1 MPQLD
6 PSTYASQLFWLAVT
20 FVVLLILMARVGLPR
35 VRAVLETRSAK
46 IDGDLGAAAEAR
58 GRTETLL
65 AEYEKSLAKARAEAQ
80 ATVRGMAEAMAK
92 EQAQRE
98 HELMERLNV
107 EARTAEARIA
117 AAKQAALANV
127 RQIAV
132 EAAQA
137 AAARLVGNDLPPAE
151 IEAAVTRVLAEQRS

>member
-6 PSTYASQLFWLAVT
+6 IASFPPQLFWLAVI
-20 FVVLLILMARVGLPR
+20 FVLLLVVMARVGLPR
-35 VRAVLETRSAK
+35 VRGVLDSRAAK

-58 GRTETLL
+58 GRSETLL
-65 AEYEKSLAKARAEAQ
+65 AEYAKSLAEARADAQ
-80 ATVRGMAEAMAK
+80 STVKTMAESLAK
-92 EQAQRE
+92 EQAHRE
-98 HELMERLNV
+98 HELIEQLAV

-117 AAKQAALANV
+117 TAKQAALANV

-137 AAARLVGNDLPPAE
+137 ATARLVGNDLPAAD
-151 IEAAVTRVLAEQRS
+151 IEAAVTRVLAEQH

>member
-6 PSTYASQLFWLAVT
+6 PSTYPTQLFWLAVI
-20 FVVLLILMARVGLPR
+20 FIVLYIVMSRIALPR
-35 VRAVLETRSAK
+35 VSEAVETRAAK

-58 GRTETLL
+58 TRSESLL
-65 AEYEKSLAKARAEAQ
+65 AEYEKALAAARADAQ
-80 ATVRGMAEAMAK
+80 ATIRSMSEQMAK

-98 HELMERLNV
+98 HALVEQLNV
-107 EARTAEARIA
+107 EARSAEARIA
-117 AAKQAALANV
+117 AAKSAAMANV

-137 AAARLVGNDLPPAE
+137 ATERLVGSALPAGE
-151 IEAAVTRVLAEQRS
+151 IEAAVGGILAERR

>member
-6 PSTYASQLFWLAVT
+6 PTTFPTQLFWLAVV
-20 FVVLLILMARVGLPR
+20 FIVLYLVMSRIALPR
-35 VRAVLETRSAK
+35 VREAIDTRAAK

-65 AEYEKSLAKARAEAQ
+65 AEYEKALATARAEAQ
-80 ATVRGMAEAMAK
+80 ATVRGMADQMAK
-92 EQAQRE
+92 DQARRE
-98 HELMERLNV
+98 HELVEQLNV
-107 EARTAEARIA
+107 EGRSAEARIA
-117 AAKQAALANV
+117 AAKTAALANV

-137 AAARLVGNDLPPAE
+137 ATERLVGSAMPASE
-151 IEAAVTRVLAEQRS
+151 IEAAVTGALAERRS

>member
-6 PSTYASQLFWLAVT
+6 PSTYPTQLFWLAVI
-20 FVVLLILMARVGLPR
+20 FIVLYIVMSRVALPR
-35 VRAVLETRSAK
+35 VSAAIDTRAVK

-58 GRTETLL
+58 GRSETLL
-65 AEYEKSLAKARAEAQ
+65 AEYERALATARAEAQ
-80 ATVRGMAEAMAK
+80 ATVRGMAEQMAK

-98 HELMERLNV
+98 HALVEQLNV
-107 EARTAEARIA
+107 EARSAEARIA
-117 AAKQAALANV
+117 SAKTAALANV

-137 AAARLVGNDLPPAE
+137 ATERLVGHALPAADV
-151 IEAAVTRVLAEQRS
+151 EAAVGGVLAERRS